1 MYPAYQ
7 PLLLPLPAYR
17 VPYLQFY
24 LLSLDANHPGSKLNA
39 NREVVDWLEALV
51 GELQKET

>member
-7 PLLLPLPAYR
+7 PLLPLPAYR

-24 LLSLDANHPGSKLNA
+24 LLSLDANHSSSKLNA